1 MTWTT
6 RVKMAAVE
14 IKDDIFEEIKILA
27 KDFLDRS
34 REDIDY
40 PVKNP
45 GDLETIGLRMVEVL
59 FPKEYKEHYWR
70 LMDAVKEELK
80 KEGK

>member
-1 MTWTT
+1 MTTT
-6 RVKMAAVE
+6 LE
-14 IKDDIFEEIKILA
+14 INQDTLGEIKILA
-27 KDFLDRS
+27 KDFLDHS

-40 PVKNP
+40 AVRNP

-70 LMDAVKEELK
+70 LMDAVYEEVMK
-80 KEGK
+80 KEV

>member
-1 MTWTT
+1 
-6 RVKMAAVE
+6 MATLE
-14 IKDDIFEEIKILA
+14 INQDTLGEIKILA

-40 PVKNP
+40 AVKNP

-59 FPKEYKEHYWR
+59 FPEEYKEHYWR

-80 KEGK
+80 KKEDN

>member
-1 MTWTT
+1 MVTL
-6 RVKMAAVE
+6 E
-14 IKDDIFEEIKILA
+14 INQDTLGEIKILA

-40 PVKNP
+40 AVKNP
-45 GDLETIGLRMVEVL
+45 GNLETIGLRMVEVL

-80 KEGK
+80 KEDEQ

>member
-1 MTWTT
+1 MTT
-6 RVKMAAVE
+6 VE
-14 IKDDIFEEIKILA
+14 IDESVLGEIKILA

-45 GDLETIGLRMVEVL
+45 GDLETIGLRMIEVL

-70 LMDAVKEELK
+70 LMDAVYEEVM
-80 KEGK
+80 KEGKQ